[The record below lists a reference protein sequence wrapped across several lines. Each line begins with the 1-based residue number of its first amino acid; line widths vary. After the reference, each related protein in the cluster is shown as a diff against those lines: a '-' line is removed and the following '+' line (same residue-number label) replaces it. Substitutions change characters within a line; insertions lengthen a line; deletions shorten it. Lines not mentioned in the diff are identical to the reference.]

1 MFKYFQQLMSLLIT
15 SGVSDGLGYDLIS
28 GTSLRTSRNFA
39 SRSEISYLLSSLPR
53 SVQTVQTTNLQTGN
67 SGELFTRV
75 RTIKT
80 RRSQFRDV
88 TQSSSSVEFLVLFL
102 V

>member
-53 SVQTVQTTNLQTGN
+53 SVQTTNLQTGN